1 MNTKLEKLKENIN
14 NNTKETINLINTKL
28 EKNFKELK
36 NIELIENS
44 QIFNGINI
52 KTNEDMVTIT
62 ICNKE
67 EANKL
72 GYKYWA
78 YFCMLNNKE
87 TNISL
92 LDEIKI
98 ESYSKEEHHDIME
111 ISSEEKNIKIK
122 VHYIETEELLK
133 KELITEDELL
143 VLIEV
148 L

>member
-28 EKNFKELK
+28 EKNFKDLK

-67 EANKL
+67 EANK
-72 GYKYWA
+72 
-78 YFCMLNNKE
+78 
-87 TNISL
+87 
-92 LDEIKI
+92 
-98 ESYSKEEHHDIME
+98 
-111 ISSEEKNIKIK
+111 
-122 VHYIETEELLK
+122 
-133 KELITEDELL
+133 
-143 VLIEV
+143 
-148 L
+148 

>member
-1 MNTKLEKLKENIN
+1 
-14 NNTKETINLINTKL
+14 
-28 EKNFKELK
+28 
-36 NIELIENS
+36 
-44 QIFNGINI
+44 
-52 KTNEDMVTIT
+52 
-62 ICNKE
+62 
-67 EANKL
+67 
-72 GYKYWA
+72 
-78 YFCMLNNKE
+78 MLNNKE